1 MPLEI
6 KVPSL
11 GQSVPE
17 ATVGKWLKKV
27 GEDVAADEAVVEL
40 ETDKINMEVTA
51 FRGGKLARIDRE
63 SGATV
68 AVGETLGVIATE
80 GEEGK
85 SAPAAEGE
93 KPAPEKEPPA
103 EETAEEKPAEQP
115 AGQKPEAK
123 PAASIP
129 AAKPAA
135 EAPAGAQRPAP
146 ERPAAPRGEAVI
158 PEDMKTSPAVRKL

>member
-80 GEEGK
+80 GEEVK

-93 KPAPEKEPPA
+93 KPAAEKEQAAEKEPAA
-103 EETAEEKPAEQP
+103 EQAAAEEKPAEQA
-115 AGQKPEAK
+115 AGQKPEAMP
-123 PAASIP
+123 PASRS

-135 EAPAGAQRPAP
+135 EAPAEAERPAP

-158 PEDMKTSPAVRKL
+158 PEDI

>member
-80 GEEGK
+80 GEEVK
-85 SAPAAEGE
+85 SAPAAEGG

-103 EETAEEKPAEQP
+103 EETAKEKPAEQEP
-115 AGQKPEAK
+115 DAK

-129 AAKPAA
+129 AAKPAV
-135 EAPAGAQRPAP
+135 EAPAGAQRPAS
-146 ERPAAPRGEAVI
+146 ER
-158 PEDMKTSPAVRKL
+158 